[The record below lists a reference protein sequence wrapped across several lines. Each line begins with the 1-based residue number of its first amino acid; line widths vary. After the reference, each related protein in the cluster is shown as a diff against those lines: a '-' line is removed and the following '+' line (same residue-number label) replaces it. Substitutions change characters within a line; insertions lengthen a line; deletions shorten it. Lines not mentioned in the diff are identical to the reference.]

1 MVVEGWGWSSPVAS
15 YLQAPLASRPSL
27 SQSESVGEMCNLMT
41 VERVLSNTVC
51 AHASHTGT
59 HRHTHKHTHLK
70 HSNTL
75 EPLNVD
81 SLK

>member
-59 HRHTHKHTHLK
+59 HTDTHTSTQAHTSK
-70 HSNTL
+70 TQ
-75 EPLNVD
+75 
-81 SLK
+81 